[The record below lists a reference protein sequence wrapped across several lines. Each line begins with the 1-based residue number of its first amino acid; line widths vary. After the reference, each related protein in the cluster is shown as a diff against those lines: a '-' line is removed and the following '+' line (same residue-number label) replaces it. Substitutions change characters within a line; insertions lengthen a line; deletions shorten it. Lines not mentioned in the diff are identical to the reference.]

1 MNFEVDANDTPAPE
15 VDKESGASDL
25 TFQVSE
31 EDAGARLDAFLAARI
46 AATSRARIKRLI
58 ETGDVLV
65 NNASVKPAHKLRAG
79 ETVEIEFTENL
90 PLNELASENI
100 PVEIVYEDAEL
111 AIVNKPAGLVV
122 HPGAGVSSG
131 TLANALAFHFQ
142 NLSARGGALRPGIVH
157 RLDRGTSGLM
167 VVAKTVSAHE
177 KLAEEFQARRVYKSY
192 VALVHGRV
200 TEEQG
205 RIEQPVG
212 RDARHRTRMTVLPE
226 GSGGR
231 NALSLYRVRTRFHRF
246 TLLDVEIQTGRTHQ
260 IRVHLAWLKHPVVGD
275 EVYGAGRDRNLPD
288 ANLRRSISALSR
300 QFLHAERLGFH
311 HPRTSAPINFTA
323 PLPEELKHFLQL
335 LD

>member
-1 MNFEVDANDTPAPE
+1 MNFGDDANDKPAPK
-15 VDKESGASDL
+15 VDEETGASNL

-31 EDAGARLDAFLAARI
+31 EDVGARLDAFLAARI
-46 AATSRARIKRLI
+46 AEKSRARIKRLI

-65 NNASVKPAHKLRAG
+65 NNAVVKPAHKLRAG
-79 ETVEIEFTENL
+79 ETIEIEFTETL
-90 PLNELASENI
+90 PLTELAPENI
-100 PVEIVYEDAEL
+100 PLEIVYEDAEL
-111 AIVNKPAGLVV
+111 AVVNKPAGLVV

-142 NLSARGGALRPGIVH
+142 NLSPRGGALRPGIVH
-157 RLDRGTSGLM
+157 RLDRDTSGLM
-167 VVAKTVSAHE
+167 VVAKTVAAHE

-192 VALVHGRV
+192 VALVHGRLA
-200 TEEQG
+200 EERG
-205 RIEQPVG
+205 RIDQPIG
-212 RDARHRTRMTVLPE
+212 RDARHRTRMTVLRE

-231 NALSLYRVRTRFHRF
+231 NALSLYRVRTRFNRF

-288 ANLRRSISALSR
+288 ANLRNSIRALNR
-300 QFLHAERLGFH
+300 QFLHAARLGFY
-311 HPRTSAPINFTA
+311 HPRSGAPINFTA
-323 PLPEELKHFLQL
+323 SLPEELRAFLQL